1 MTIMSWP
8 KSERPRERLI
18 KHGPS
23 SLSDSE
29 LLAVFL
35 RTGAKGETAV
45 DLARGLLKEF
55 GGLRGLLEAKQEA
68 VTSRFGLG
76 PAKYAQLKA
85 CLEVGRR
92 YLDQSMP
99 AAEALESPSAVKKY
113 LKSMVLHEDKEV
125 FGCLFLNSK
134 HRIIGFEVLFTGTID
149 SASIYMREV
158 VKRVLAR
165 NAAAVIFCHNHPSG
179 DAEPSPCDIALTEK
193 LMKSLAMIDVR
204 VLDHIVVGSGE
215 PLSMLEQ
222 GLMKPR

>member
-1 MTIMSWP
+1 MTITSWP

-35 RTGAKGETAV
+35 RTGAKGQTAV
-45 DLARGLLKEF
+45 DLARRLLLEF
-55 GGLRGLLEAKQEA
+55 KGLRGLLEASEED
-68 VTSRFGLG
+68 VTSKVGLG

-85 CLEVGRR
+85 CLELGRR

-99 AAEALESPSAVKKY
+99 TTEVFESPSAVKKY

-134 HRIIGFEVLFTGTID
+134 HRVLGFEVLFSGTID
-149 SASIYMREV
+149 SAPVYVREV

-165 NAAAVIFCHNHPSG
+165 NAVAVIFCHNHPSG
-179 DAEPSPCDIALTEK
+179 DPEPSNCDVVLTE
-193 LMKSLAMIDVR
+193 SLRRSLSMIDVR
-204 VLDHIVVGSGE
+204 VLDHIVIGSGE
-215 PLSMLEQ
+215 PVSMLEQ
-222 GLMKPR
+222 GLIKGG

>member
-8 KSERPRERLI
+8 KSERPRERLF

-35 RTGAKGETAV
+35 RTGAKGKTAV
-45 DLARGLLKEF
+45 DLARGLLLEF
-55 GGLRGLLEAKQEA
+55 GGLKELLEAKEEA
-68 VTSRFGLG
+68 VTSKFGLG
-76 PAKYAQLKA
+76 PAKYAQLQA
-85 CLEVGRR
+85 CLELGRR

-99 AAEALESPSAVKKY
+99 TTEVFESPAAVKKY

-134 HRIIGFEVLFTGTID
+134 HRVLGFEILFLGTID
-149 SASIYMREV
+149 SASVYAREV

-179 DAEPSPCDIALTEK
+179 DPEPSNCDVMLTEN
-193 LMKSLAMIDVR
+193 LRRSLAMVDVR
-204 VLDHIVVGSGE
+204 VLDHIIVGGGE

-222 GLMKPR
+222 GLIGSN

>member
-18 KHGPS
+18 KHGSS

-35 RTGAKGETAV
+35 RTGAKGQTAV
-45 DLARGLLKEF
+45 DVARKLLLEF
-55 GGLRGLLEAKQEA
+55 GGLRGVLEAKGED
-68 VTSRFGLG
+68 VISKFGLG
-76 PAKYAQLKA
+76 PAKYAQLQA
-85 CLEVGRR
+85 CLEIGRR

-99 AAEALESPSAVKKY
+99 ETEALESPSAVKNY

-134 HRIIGFEVLFTGTID
+134 HRVIGFEILFSGTID
-149 SASIYMREV
+149 SASIYAREV

-165 NAAAVIFCHNHPSG
+165 NAAAVVFCHNHPSG
-179 DAEPSPCDIALTEK
+179 DPEPSNCDIILTEDLK
-193 LMKSLAMIDVR
+193 RSLAMIDVR
-204 VLDHIVVGSGE
+204 VLDHIIIGGGE
-215 PLSMLEQ
+215 PLSMLEK
-222 GLMKPR
+222 GLIRSK